1 MELHLQT
8 LIDSIS
14 DALVAVDSSGQVVIW
29 NPGAEEMF
37 GYRRKEAIGQQ
48 IDELIGG
55 PEEKAAKKITR
66 NILNRRVSN
75 FIATRY
81 RKDGKPVSVS
91 ISASP
96 VVYKNFL
103 IGAVAVYKDISELI
117 HKDKMLAHTN
127 KLLRA
132 ISDINQMIIQVK
144 DPEELLNRAARSLK
158 ENGKYGQIQMVMV
171 DDRLQP
177 VKFLSGREEKPR
189 RCSTPCLERVLK
201 RKRSLFIPDVHKS
214 SLCRNCSYRKSGGWA
229 VIFLLEH
236 NREVFGVMQVGYPR
250 DIFDQ
255 AGEIKLLEEI
265 AGDLGFALYSIRK
278 EKEKQRVEIELKNL
292 QHFQEKILTS
302 LAEGVVVEN
311 TRGII
316 TYVNPALEQM
326 LAYKP
331 GELLGKHWSVFI
343 PEDQLEQV
351 RRKSRSRQSRT
362 QERYEARLKTRDG
375 RLIPVLIHAHSIFD
389 RKKFSGVVSVITD
402 ISNLKKIEEEL
413 RISREEALAASR
425 AKSEFLANM
434 SHEIRTPMNGII
446 GMIELT
452 LQTELTEEQLQFL
465 KAARASAES
474 LLTILNDI
482 LDFSKIEA
490 RMIELVPAEF
500 NLQNSITEIVA
511 TLALLAH
518 QKGLEL
524 LCHVPPSLPESVIG
538 DTSRLRQVLLNLVS
552 NAIKFTEK
560 GEVAVEVQEESRTAQ
575 DITLHFQVRDTGIG
589 IPRDKLDSIFQ
600 PFVQADASFSRKYG
614 GTGLGLAITS
624 QLVSL
629 MGGRIWAESEVG
641 RGSTFHFTVQLG
653 LTPRRRPAAV
663 PATLSAVHGLRVLV
677 VDDNE
682 TNRII
687 LKEML
692 QSWRMKPK
700 EAASGPQALELIRAA
715 IARKEAFEL
724 FILDLSM
731 PEMDGFELIRKVKEI
746 KEARSVPIIILTSA
760 DRVGDL
766 HQAREL
772 GVQAYLVKPV
782 RPSDL
787 LDTIMAI
794 KGTADVEPKL
804 EVPITERTLPEFRRK
819 YNILL
824 AEDNPV
830 NQKVAIHLLQK
841 KGHRVAV
848 AENGRQV
855 LEFLEKEKFD
865 LVLMDVQ
872 MPEMDGFEATRL
884 IRQKERA
891 SGVHLPI
898 VAMTAHAMKGDR
910 EKCLEAGMDDY
921 VAKPLYPEQLY
932 RAIERAIGRRKV
944 PEKPEQPN

>member
-14 DALVAVDSSGQVVIW
+14 DAVVAVDSRGQVIIW

-37 GYRRKEAIGQQ
+37 GYRRKEAIGRQ

-55 PEEKAAKKITR
+55 PEEKEAKKITR

-103 IGAVAVYKDISELI
+103 IGAVAVYKDISELL

-144 DPEELLNRAARSLK
+144 KPEELLNRAARSLK
-158 ENGKYGQIQMVMV
+158 ENGKYGLVRMVMV

-177 VKFLSGREEKPR
+177 VKVLGSQDGQPR
-189 RCSTPCLERVLK
+189 RRSTPCLERVLK
-201 RKRSLFIPDVHKS
+201 SQRSLFIPDVNKS
-214 SLCRNCSYRKSGGWA
+214 PVCQKCPYRKAGWA
-229 VIFLLEH
+229 VTFLLQH
-236 NREVFGVMQVGYPR
+236 NREVFGAMQVGYPR

-278 EKEKQRVEIELKNL
+278 EKEKRRVETELKKL
-292 QHFQEKILTS
+292 QQFQEKILTS

-311 TRGII
+311 ARGII

-331 GELLGKHWSVFI
+331 GELLGKHWSIFI

-351 RRKSRSRQSRT
+351 QRKSRSRQSRT
-362 QERYEARLKTRDG
+362 RERYEARLKTRDG

-389 RKKFSGVVSVITD
+389 QNKFSGVVSAITD

-500 NLQNSITEIVA
+500 NLHNSITEIVS
-511 TLALLAH
+511 TLALPAH

-552 NAIKFTEK
+552 NAIKFTER
-560 GEVAVEVQEESRTAQ
+560 GEVAVEVREESRTTQ

-641 RGSTFHFTVQLG
+641 CGSTFHFTVRLG

-663 PATLSAVHGLRVLV
+663 PVTLSAVHGLRVLV

-692 QSWRMKPK
+692 QSWRMKPE
-700 EAASGPQALELIRAA
+700 EAASGPQALELIQAA
-715 IARKEAFEL
+715 ISRQEAFGL

-746 KEARSVPIIILTSA
+746 EEARQVPIIILTSA

-772 GVQAYLVKPV
+772 GAQAYLVKPV

-794 KGTADVEPKL
+794 KGTTEAEPKL
-804 EVPITERTLPEFRRK
+804 EVPITEHTLPEFRRK

-841 KGHRVAV
+841 KGHRVTV

-872 MPEMDGFEATRL
+872 MPEMDGFEATRQ
-884 IRQKERA
+884 IRQQEKAGGE
-891 SGVHLPI
+891 HLPI

-932 RAIERAIGRRKV
+932 RAIERAVARKQDIGKRDA
-944 PEKPEQPN
+944 PGE

>member
-14 DALVAVDSSGQVVIW
+14 DAVVAVDSRGQVIIW

-55 PEEKAAKKITR
+55 PEEKAAKQITR

-117 HKDKMLAHTN
+117 HKDQKLAHTN

-158 ENGKYGQIQMVMV
+158 ENGKYGQVRMVMV

-177 VKFLSGREEKPR
+177 VKLLDGWEEKSWR
-189 RCSTPCLERVLK
+189 RLTPCLERVLK
-201 RKRSLFIPDVHKS
+201 RKRSLFIPDVQKS
-214 SLCRNCSYRKSGGWA
+214 PLCRNCSCRKSGGWA

-278 EKEKQRVEIELKNL
+278 EKEKRRVETELKNL
-292 QHFQEKILTS
+292 QQFQEKILTS

-316 TYVNPALEQM
+316 TYVNPALERM

-351 RRKSRSRQSRT
+351 RRKSRSRQLRT

-389 RKKFSGVVSVITD
+389 KKKFSGVVSVITD

-434 SHEIRTPMNGII
+434 SHEIRTPLNGVI
-446 GMIELT
+446 GMAQL
-452 LQTELTEEQLQFL
+452 LQYTQPNTEQQEYLHYLDL
-465 KAARASAES
+465 SAKN
-474 LLTILNDI
+474 LLALLNDI
-482 LDFSKIEA
+482 LDLSKIE
-490 RMIELVPAEF
+490 
-500 NLQNSITEIVA
+500 
-511 TLALLAH
+511 
-518 QKGLEL
+518 
-524 LCHVPPSLPESVIG
+524 
-538 DTSRLRQVLLNLVS
+538 
-552 NAIKFTEK
+552 
-560 GEVAVEVQEESRTAQ
+560 
-575 DITLHFQVRDTGIG
+575 
-589 IPRDKLDSIFQ
+589 
-600 PFVQADASFSRKYG
+600 
-614 GTGLGLAITS
+614 
-624 QLVSL
+624 
-629 MGGRIWAESEVG
+629 
-641 RGSTFHFTVQLG
+641 
-653 LTPRRRPAAV
+653 
-663 PATLSAVHGLRVLV
+663 
-677 VDDNE
+677 
-682 TNRII
+682 
-687 LKEML
+687 
-692 QSWRMKPK
+692 
-700 EAASGPQALELIRAA
+700 
-715 IARKEAFEL
+715 
-724 FILDLSM
+724 
-731 PEMDGFELIRKVKEI
+731 
-746 KEARSVPIIILTSA
+746 
-760 DRVGDL
+760 
-766 HQAREL
+766 
-772 GVQAYLVKPV
+772 
-782 RPSDL
+782 
-787 LDTIMAI
+787 
-794 KGTADVEPKL
+794 
-804 EVPITERTLPEFRRK
+804 
-819 YNILL
+819 
-824 AEDNPV
+824 
-830 NQKVAIHLLQK
+830 
-841 KGHRVAV
+841 
-848 AENGRQV
+848 
-855 LEFLEKEKFD
+855 
-865 LVLMDVQ
+865 
-872 MPEMDGFEATRL
+872 
-884 IRQKERA
+884 
-891 SGVHLPI
+891 
-898 VAMTAHAMKGDR
+898 
-910 EKCLEAGMDDY
+910 
-921 VAKPLYPEQLY
+921 
-932 RAIERAIGRRKV
+932 
-944 PEKPEQPN
+944 